1 MLFNEREMSLALAKL
16 FELFSPSDYEAFDE
30 EEIGY
35 AGGLCLPEVC
45 MALKDAVQTVYQ
57 YSVTGG
63 YEKSFDYRGVE
74 LFNQRG
80 CLILSDVEQMVFDEA
95 ETTYATELWLLED
108 MSFAIVHCVKMKI
121 GSEDAGYVTEY
132 RAFKKPFSNRLPHGR
147 GSGTG
152 CRYYGIHLRSAGNG
166 KNAWGTS
173 SDHLLYRCQ

>member
-1 MLFNEREMSLALAKL
+1 MSLALTKL
-16 FELFSPSDYEAFDE
+16 FELFSPSDYEAYDE

-35 AGGLCLPEVC
+35 AGGLRLPEVC

-80 CLILSDVEQMVFDEA
+80 CLIISDVEQMVFDEA
-95 ETTYATELWLLED
+95 KTTYATELWLLED

-121 GSEDAGYVTEY
+121 GSEDTGYVTEY
-132 RAFKKPFSNRLPHGR
+132 RAFKKPLEISEDLFFSPESL
-147 GSGTG
+147 
-152 CRYYGIHLRSAGNG
+152 IE
-166 KNAWGTS
+166 
-173 SDHLLYRCQ
+173 

>member
-1 MLFNEREMSLALAKL
+1 MNTTIR
-16 FELFSPSDYEAFDE
+16 P
-30 EEIGY
+30 

-80 CLILSDVEQMVFDEA
+80 CLIISDVEQMVFDEA
-95 ETTYATELWLLED
+95 ETIYATELWLLED

-121 GSEDAGYVTEY
+121 GSEDTGYVTEY
-132 RAFKKPFSNRLPHGR
+132 RAFKKPLEISEDLFFSPESLIEELESMCVPLWEHEA
-147 GSGTG
+147 TI
-152 CRYYGIHLRSAGNG
+152 YEL
-166 KNAWGTS
+166 
-173 SDHLLYRCQ
+173 

>member
-1 MLFNEREMSLALAKL
+1 MLFNEKEMSLALAKL

-57 YSVTGG
+57 YSVIGG
-63 YEKSFDYRGVE
+63 YEKSFDYRGIE

-95 ETTYATELWLLED
+95 KTTYATELWLLED

-121 GSEDAGYVTEY
+121 GSEDTGYVTEY
-132 RAFKKPFSNRLPHGR
+132 H
-147 GSGTG
+147 
-152 CRYYGIHLRSAGNG
+152 CRYPQVFAAPGKSEDEKGTRPCRSWKAIRET
-166 KNAWGTS
+166 AFGTES
-173 SDHLLYRCQ
+173 GCYEC